1 MVLVQNDAYTAAIIE
16 VDDDAKWESKSMII
30 SSFCMKDDI
39 LRPSSK
45 DSVQLTT
52 VFVTYKVLLLSQ
64 FAKLYRWVHILQ
76 DKPQVNIGDL
86 DVQDILHAKAIAIS
100 EFKEASVGML
110 ASICARLVT
119 VSPVKIGK
127 KKISKL

>member
-52 VFVTYKVLLLSQ
+52 VFIYYT
-64 FAKLYRWVHILQ
+64 
-76 DKPQVNIGDL
+76 
-86 DVQDILHAKAIAIS
+86 
-100 EFKEASVGML
+100 
-110 ASICARLVT
+110 
-119 VSPVKIGK
+119 
-127 KKISKL
+127 